1 MKKGIKLLI
10 VGAGM
15 YVTGRGTDTLGTIL
29 PAACSAFKNNKISEI
44 IVVTTNIKT
53 ASYANKC
60 INKISKILKTKIDC
74 SVYPLKKN
82 NKKEYINVAKLYKPD
97 AAIVSVPDHLH
108 FRVTSFL
115 IKLKIHCLVVK
126 PLCKNIKEVKEL
138 IKLSNNKKVLGLVE
152 FHKRFD
158 EANLTIKNKIEN
170 KEIGS
175 LLYSVV
181 EYSQKKIIPTKIF
194 KSWSN
199 KTNVFQYLGVH
210 YVDLIYFFTRFKPV
224 SVKAWGQ
231 KEFLKSKKI
240 NNWDSIQVTIEWLK
254 PNGRIFVSNH
264 ISSWVDPNNTSSMSD
279 QKITIVGTKG
289 KIISDQ
295 KNRGL
300 QVVNDTK
307 YIQDINPYFT
317 SLTNFSNYKDPYFF
331 GYGIDSVNEFI
342 VNVNNIIENKVNYKN
357 FLKNN
362 RSFEESLISTSIIES
377 VIKSLKTKKTQK
389 IRF

>member
-1 MKKGIKLLI
+1 
-10 VGAGM
+10 
-15 YVTGRGTDTLGTIL
+15 
-29 PAACSAFKNNKISEI
+29 
-44 IVVTTNIKT
+44 
-53 ASYANKC
+53 
-60 INKISKILKTKIDC
+60 
-74 SVYPLKKN
+74 
-82 NKKEYINVAKLYKPD
+82 
-97 AAIVSVPDHLH
+97 
-108 FRVTSFL
+108 
-115 IKLKIHCLVVK
+115 
-126 PLCKNIKEVKEL
+126 
-138 IKLSNNKKVLGLVE
+138 
-152 FHKRFD
+152 
-158 EANLTIKNKIEN
+158 
-170 KEIGS
+170 
-175 LLYSVV
+175 
-181 EYSQKKIIPTKIF
+181 
-194 KSWSN
+194 
-199 KTNVFQYLGVH
+199 
-210 YVDLIYFFTRFKPV
+210 
-224 SVKAWGQ
+224 
-231 KEFLKSKKI
+231 
-240 NNWDSIQVTIEWLK
+240 
-254 PNGRIFVSNH
+254 
-264 ISSWVDPNNTSSMSD
+264 MSD